1 MRLYSTSTLSVM
13 RPYLGINFRGCEIER
28 LYMKH
33 FELTQWADYVR
44 GVLSP
49 SANELLGAHL
59 SECQECGDV
68 ANMLRRVS
76 ITATSDRQFE
86 PPRYV
91 VEAAENIFPSREIPV
106 GLRPV
111 MGHLSFDSFAGAMPV
126 GVRSLRPESR
136 HLVYDAGVYSI
147 DLLVDG
153 DHAEKTLTLTG
164 HVVNKNEPGA
174 NLGPVRAIALS
185 SQRVVAS
192 AMANDLGEFSLTS
205 AYRRNLRLLVPL
217 EAAGECLELSLKSP
231 KVSS

>member
-1 MRLYSTSTLSVM
+1 M
-13 RPYLGINFRGCEIER
+13 RPFLGINLRGCEIEQ

-49 SANELLGAHL
+49 PANELLGAHL
-59 SECQECGDV
+59 KECQACRDI
-68 ANMLRRVS
+68 ANLLRLVS

-86 PPRYV
+86 PPLCV
-91 VEAAENIFPSREIPV
+91 VEAAESIFPSREIPL

-111 MGHLSFDSFAGAMPV
+111 VGHLSFDSFAGAMPV
-126 GVRSLRPESR
+126 GVRSLRAESR
-136 HLVYDAGVYSI
+136 HLVYDAGKYSV

-153 DHAEKTLTLTG
+153 DPAEMTLTLTG
-164 HVVNKNEPGA
+164 HVVDKNEPGTR
-174 NLGPVRAIALS
+174 LGPVRAIALS
-185 SQRVVAS
+185 GQRVVAS
-192 AMANDLGEFSLTS
+192 AMANDLGEFSLIS